1 MAEITA
7 AMVKKLRD
15 DTQLPMMDCKK
26 ALTEANGDM
35 EAAKKTLREKG
46 IKLMEG
52 RQDRSTEE
60 GRVAIY
66 TSLSP
71 GVGAIVE
78 LQVESAPVA
87 GSEDLVQLANDL
99 AKQLATG
106 PGAKT
111 ADELWAQPSPSHK
124 GKTLKDVKDDLE
136 NKIREVFR
144 LARMERINTACG
156 GYVHFDGKTGVL
168 LQVEN
173 GNEALAKD
181 ISMHIVAMRPS
192 ATSVADLDP
201 TVVAQ
206 ERGILTEAAKAEG
219 KPANIIDKMV
229 DGRMK
234 NFYAEQVLLEQPFVK
249 DDKQSVGQVAKAA
262 GMTVKGFTR
271 WRLGETSPA

>member
-1 MAEITA
+1 MAEISA

-15 DTQLPMMDCKK
+15 ETQLPMMDCKK

-35 EAAKKTLREKG
+35 EAAKQALREKG
-46 IKLMEG
+46 LKFMDG
-52 RQDRSTEE
+52 RGDRATEE
-60 GRVAIY
+60 GRLAIY
-66 TSLSP
+66 TSQKP

-87 GSEDLVQLANDL
+87 NNEEVVQLVNDL

-111 ADELWAQPSPSHK
+111 ADELWAQPSPSQK
-124 GKTLKDVKDDLE
+124 GKTLKDIKDELE

-144 LARMERINTACG
+144 LARIHRIDAPCG

-168 LQVEN
+168 LQIEG
-173 GNEALAKD
+173 GNETLAKD

-192 ATSVADLDP
+192 ANSTADLDP
-201 TVVAQ
+201 AVVAK
-206 ERGILTEAAKAEG
+206 ERAILTEAAKAEG

-234 NFYAEQVLLEQPFVK
+234 NFYAEQVLQEQPFVK
-249 DDKQSVGQVAKAA
+249 DDKQTVGQVAKAA
-262 GMTVKGFTR
+262 GMTIKGFTR